1 METIT
6 MGLDLEHLRT
16 LVTFADTGSVKGTAR
31 VVHKTPS
38 AVSTQ
43 LSKLAETVGRPL
55 LKKRGRGL
63 ELTPDGVEVAKTARR
78 MVALEHEIMARFNAS
93 DFAGT
98 LRVGLPDDY
107 VPMLMSP
114 LFDALESV
122 APLARLEV
130 QCAPS
135 ADLRPLIANAEL
147 DFALLSEPSGSKRGV
162 LLRREEVVWASGTHG
177 SQIAQGTLPLA
188 LFPEGCVVRAAAL
201 SMLDTHGI
209 AYDVVCES
217 QSMAAIQSAVS
228 AGIAIAPLARSC
240 VPPSA
245 HLLWAESGLPAQESI
260 EIIIATSPSMT
271 APLSTALIERLR
283 ERVR

>member
-162 LLRREEVVWASGTHG
+162 LLRREEVVWA
-177 SQIAQGTLPLA
+177 
-188 LFPEGCVVRAAAL
+188 
-201 SMLDTHGI
+201 
-209 AYDVVCES
+209 
-217 QSMAAIQSAVS
+217 
-228 AGIAIAPLARSC
+228 
-240 VPPSA
+240 
-245 HLLWAESGLPAQESI
+245 
-260 EIIIATSPSMT
+260 
-271 APLSTALIERLR
+271 
-283 ERVR
+283 